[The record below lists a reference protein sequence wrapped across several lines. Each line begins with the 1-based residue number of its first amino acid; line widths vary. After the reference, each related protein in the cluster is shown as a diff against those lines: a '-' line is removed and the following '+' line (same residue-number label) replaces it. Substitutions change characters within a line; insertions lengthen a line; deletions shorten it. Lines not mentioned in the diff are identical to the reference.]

1 MYHLVWINSV
11 PLPNNSIAQ
20 ATLSLDISFL
30 DIPHQTFT
38 PQGQIL
44 QDVRNNTLLGAFAS
58 LGGLLA
64 LFQGLHLICFGR
76 PLFWGLFGA

>member
-1 MYHLVWINSV
+1 MCCLVWINSV
-11 PLPNNSIAQ
+11 PLPNNSFAQ
-20 ATLSLDISFL
+20 ATLSLNLPSQILGDN
-30 DIPHQTFT
+30 

-44 QDVRNNTLLGAFAS
+44 QDVRNNTFLGALAS

-64 LFQGLHLICFGR
+64 VFQGLHLLCFGR

>member
-11 PLPNNSIAQ
+11 PLPNNSFAR
-20 ATLSLDISFL
+20 ATLSLDIPSQPF
-30 DIPHQTFT
+30 ISAT
-38 PQGQIL
+38 PQVQIL
-44 QDVRNNTLLGAFAS
+44 QEVRNNTLLGAVAS

-64 LFQGLHLICFGR
+64 VFQGLHLMCFGR